1 MQKFDD
7 LLAFVRVVE
16 SGSFIGA
23 ARRLGVPPATVS
35 RKIQNLEARLGLP
48 LLRRTTRRL
57 SVTDAGRGVFEAA
70 ARGVAAMEE
79 AEASVRARQETPSGL
94 LRIVAPYAFG
104 LLRLEPMLREFRLAF
119 PDVRVSLTLTNE
131 AFDLVAYDF
140 DVALRAGR
148 AEDTAYIVRPV
159 VRGSF
164 VVVASPDFVARAGSP
179 DSPRDL
185 PRFPVAALTGPM
197 FIGRPEPAGP
207 TTYVFTRGAES
218 VTIKLDPVVSS
229 NEAIALLPHALHGAG
244 PAVLVEILC
253 REHIEK
259 GDLVV
264 LLDDWRIDA
273 ERELSL
279 VYAQK
284 ATQDPKIR
292 AFVDFMME
300 RAH

>member
-35 RKIQNLEARLGLP
+35 RKVQDLESRLGLP

-57 SVTDAGRGVFEAA
+57 SVTDAGRGVYEAA
-70 ARGVAAMEE
+70 SRGVAAMEE
-79 AEASVRARQETPSGL
+79 AEAAVRARHETPSGL

-104 LLRLEPMLREFRLAF
+104 LLRLEPILREFRLAF
-119 PDVRVSLTLTNE
+119 PEVRVSLTLTNE
-131 AFDLVAYDF
+131 RFDLVAYDF

-148 AEDTAYIVRPV
+148 EENSAYIVRPI

-164 VVVASPDFVARAGSP
+164 VVVASPAFIARAGCPKSP
-179 DSPRDL
+179 VEL
-185 PRFPVAALTGPM
+185 PGLPIAALTGPM

-207 TTYVFTRGAES
+207 TTYVFTRAIETLAIS
-218 VTIKLDPVVSS
+218 LNPVVSS
-229 NEAIALLPHALHGAG
+229 NEAVALLPHALHGAG
-244 PAVLVEILC
+244 PAVLFEILC
-253 REHIEK
+253 REHIEN

-284 ATQDPKIR
+284 ATHDPKIR
-292 AFVDFMME
+292 AFVDFMLG
-300 RAH
+300 RTH